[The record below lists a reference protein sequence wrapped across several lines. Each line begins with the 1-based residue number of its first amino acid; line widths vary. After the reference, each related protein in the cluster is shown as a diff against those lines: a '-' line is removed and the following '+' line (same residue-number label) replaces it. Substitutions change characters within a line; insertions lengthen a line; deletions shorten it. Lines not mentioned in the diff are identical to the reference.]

1 MASSTVSNG
10 LVQLFAYTVRLS
22 RRGRQRR
29 AVPYIPMAVD
39 GVIELD
45 DAFLR
50 LRRLWSASRQRII
63 QTDGRYVEMSTLLV
77 VEACA
82 RGATQHQPVSVA
94 DVAVFADVA
103 PSTASRLVDR
113 AVTAGF
119 VHRTR
124 PSAGSR
130 PSALEL
136 TAAGVSLHQ
145 ISLAARLQWLQR
157 QLDGWPAG
165 AVADLAYLLTQFAD
179 TLDGHIAKSH

>member
-1 MASSTVSNG
+1 
-10 LVQLFAYTVRLS
+10 
-22 RRGRQRR
+22 
-29 AVPYIPMAVD
+29 MAVD

-82 RGATQHQPVSVA
+82 RGAAHHQPVSVA

-130 PSALEL
+130 PLALKL

-145 ISLAARLQWLQR
+145 ISLAARLQWLKR

>member
-1 MASSTVSNG
+1 MHMT
-10 LVQLFAYTVRLS
+10 T
-22 RRGRQRR
+22 
-29 AVPYIPMAVD
+29 D
-39 GVIELD
+39 GVVHLD

-63 QTDGRYVEMSTLLV
+63 VADGRYVEMSTLLV

-82 RGATQHQPVSVA
+82 RGADRDLPVSVA

-119 VHRTR
+119 VQRTLPTTGRRR
-124 PSAGSR
+124 P
-130 PSALEL
+130 ALTL

-145 ISLAARLQWLQR
+145 ESLAARLRWLR
-157 QLDGWPAG
+157 HQLDGWPQG
-165 AVADLAYLLTQFAD
+165 AVDDLAYLLTRFAD
-179 TLDGHIAKSH
+179 TLDG